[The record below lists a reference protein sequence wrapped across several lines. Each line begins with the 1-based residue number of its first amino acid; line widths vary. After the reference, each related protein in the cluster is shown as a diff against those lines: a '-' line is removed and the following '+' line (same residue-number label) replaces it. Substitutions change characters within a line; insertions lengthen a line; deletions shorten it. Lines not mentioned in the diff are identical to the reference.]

1 MLKNIGKKVVLYIMC
16 LLAFWGC
23 GAVVMKIFDW
33 IMKLEIENVVYEG
46 FKVGFIAWILVVI
59 LPFFTKKKK

>member
-1 MLKNIGKKVVLYIMC
+1 MKQIVKKIILYILC
-16 LLAFWGC
+16 LLAFWLC